1 MKDFFKTVSDSI
13 DPELSKGLA
22 ISLCIVILFT
32 AGFTVGNLSSMEIPV
47 EGATESGTTQSS
59 TVPSTAG
66 TTAPTVPSTAPTEE
80 STAAPD
86 TSEEADKPSAP
97 ASEGSEEM
105 SVSEILNLYNDS
117 ANKVKTDA
125 VKVVK
130 NFEDREMQEDKL
142 DVPGVLESLANSL
155 IPKFM
160 GDDTEPVEYATKEDI
175 VANFMVPGQ
184 SYVSALT
191 EADISE
197 ATCTDNGT
205 EYEIMIKVK
214 DETNPSPG
222 KGVGSAFD
230 VIETSEVTSS
240 EVGSMVEK
248 FDTHYYDCVIKCK
261 IDKSSGNMT
270 WASYKT
276 PLVLEVVVNM
286 FGTHNASVGL
296 SFEKDYNI
304 FY

>member
-1 MKDFFKTVSDSI
+1 MKDFFKIVSDSI
-13 DPELSKGLA
+13 EPELSRGLA
-22 ISLCIVILFT
+22 IALCIIMLFT
-32 AGFTVGNLSSMEIPV
+32 AGFTVGNLSNMVVPV
-47 EGATESGTTQSS
+47 EKATESNTAQNS
-59 TVPSTAG
+59 TVPST
-66 TTAPTVPSTAPTEE
+66 E
-80 STAAPD
+80 STAAPA
-86 TSEEADKPSAP
+86 TAPEEESTTAPETNEETAEPSAP
-97 ASEGSEEM
+97 AAEDSKEM
-105 SVSEILNLYNDS
+105 STAEILKLYNDS
-117 ANKVKTDA
+117 ANRVKTDA

-142 DVPGVLESLANSL
+142 NVPGALKSFANSL
-155 IPKFM
+155 IPKLM
-160 GDDTEPVEYATKEDI
+160 SDDTEPVEYATKDEI

-191 EADISE
+191 EEDIAE

-214 DETNPSPG
+214 DETNPTSG
-222 KGVGSAFD
+222 KGVGAAFD

-240 EVGSMVEK
+240 EYGSMIEK
-248 FDTHYYDCVIKCK
+248 FDTTYYDCVLKCK
-261 IDKSSGNMT
+261 IDKATGNMT

-276 PLVLEVVVNM
+276 PLVIEAVVNIL
-286 FGTHNASVGL
+286 GTHEAAVGL